1 MAAVTKPAIPSVDDR
16 PVRFVLVDTV
26 EETAELPRGVVL
38 ADRPTGA
45 RTTLGVV
52 LGGAVALCVIGSV
65 GSDALRERVDAWG
78 GGAALAS
85 VALGLVLCVVNWKR
99 GSWLLYPVALVL
111 GLPALLVLGA
121 PTSGVVAAVVVLGG
135 GGVAARLGDR
145 ARDRRWARL
154 SRLLTSHRREIGHV
168 TELHSES
175 VPNAARVKYTVSVE
189 APSLPGRGWAFTEM
203 SSAQFAPRVGDPV
216 TVWYDP
222 ADPEVAVV
230 VAASAQVGR
239 ARPPQS

>member
-1 MAAVTKPAIPSVDDR
+1 MTKPAIPYVDDR

-26 EETAELPRGVVL
+26 EETAELPRQVVL

-45 RTTLGVV
+45 RTTLAVV
-52 LGGAVALCVIGSV
+52 LGLAVALCVIGSF
-65 GSDALRERVDAWG
+65 GADAVRERVDAWG

-85 VALGLVLCVVNWKR
+85 VVVGLVLCVVNWRR
-99 GSWLLYPVALVL
+99 GSWLLYPVALVI

-121 PTSGVVAAVVVLGG
+121 PTVGVVAAVVVLGG
-135 GGVAARLGDR
+135 GAVAARLGDR

-154 SRLLTSHRREIGHV
+154 SHLLTSSRREIAHV
-168 TELHSES
+168 TALHSES
-175 VPNAARVKYTVSVE
+175 VPNAARVRYTVSVE
-189 APSLPGRGWAFTEM
+189 APSLPGHGWAFTEL
-203 SSAQFAPRVGDPV
+203 SSARFDPRVGDPV

-222 ADPEVAVV
+222 SDPAVAVV